1 MPGIV
6 CSAPSAVEAM
16 VPRTHASSRRDSR
29 VDWRERSDAG
39 GGSFK
44 IERVSCAASQPVSQL
59 RATATIVSA
68 GDHENL
74 GSCIFTNDTFFD
86 IN

>member
-16 VPRTHASSRRDSR
+16 VPRRHASSRRDSR
-29 VDWRERSDAG
+29 VDWRERSLTGDAG

-44 IERVSCAASQPVSQL
+44 NERVSCAASQSVSQL

-68 GDHENL
+68 GDHDLYRIVGLED
-74 GSCIFTNDTFFD
+74 GVG
-86 IN
+86 